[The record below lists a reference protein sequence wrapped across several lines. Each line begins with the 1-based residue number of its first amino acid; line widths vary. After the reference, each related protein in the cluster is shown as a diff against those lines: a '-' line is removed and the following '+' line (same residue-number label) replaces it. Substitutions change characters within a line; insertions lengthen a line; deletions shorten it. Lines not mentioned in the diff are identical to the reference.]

1 MPPAGVRTAVAAAA
15 LLAAAAGSAQ
25 AQPAKGFR
33 VAVIDIQRVFSE
45 AKAAR
50 KVGAE
55 MDVVRREFG
64 DRVREQ
70 EQRLREA
77 AKKLRGQQN
86 ILAPAEFARR
96 QRELQEEGQ
105 KAQASVRER
114 KRELDLAFRRTR
126 DLIMKHL
133 VAETRGL
140 LRSRNIDIVLEKNV
154 VFLAVATLDLTPEL
168 IERLDARLPTVELQ
182 LGAGRPGGVPG
193 EGSGGVPGGVP
204 GGGSG
209 GGPGE
214 GGR

>member
-1 MPPAGVRTAVAAAA
+1 MAVAGVRAI
-15 LLAAAAGSAQ
+15 LAAVVTLVAVAGSAQ
-25 AQPAKGFR
+25 AQPATGFR
-33 VAVIDIQRVFSE
+33 VAIIDIQRVFSE

-50 KVGAE
+50 KVGAA
-55 MDVVRREFG
+55 MDVVRKEFG
-64 DRVREQ
+64 DQVREQ

-86 ILAPAEFARR
+86 ILAPAEFTRR
-96 QRELQEEGQ
+96 QQALQEEGQ

-133 VAETRGL
+133 VAETREL

-182 LGAGRPGGVPG
+182 LGGGQ
-193 EGSGGVPGGVP
+193 SGG
-204 GGGSG
+204 
-209 GGPGE
+209 E
-214 GGR
+214 KR